1 MSRPWAGMS
10 SSRGSQGVPSD
21 RRCWVGDSRLLFSF
35 LSACLTPSGVLSG
48 LRWWS
53 PRPSLPRLWSL
64 AHRSY
69 LLLFYTHA
77 IKFRWIMNSHL
88 RVEWTQ
94 LLFIFLSSWSNFFEG
109 STIIL
114 RPREFPE
121 RSRTFFQ
128 ANLCAPPRR
137 TCICRISC
145 FCFRRCRGPG
155 GHQLAH
161 LYIRDYDVFEASP

>member
-1 MSRPWAGMS
+1 
-10 SSRGSQGVPSD
+10 
-21 RRCWVGDSRLLFSF
+21 
-35 LSACLTPSGVLSG
+35 
-48 LRWWS
+48 
-53 PRPSLPRLWSL
+53 
-64 AHRSY
+64 
-69 LLLFYTHA
+69 
-77 IKFRWIMNSHL
+77 MNSHL

-161 LYIRDYDVFEASP
+161 LYIRDYDVFEASPWETLRPDGQVGNVQFVNFPAVKIVAQVFKRCVLINMIGFSGSFWRTPFLNK